1 MKKLL
6 IGIIL
11 FSLSHFAYSQT
22 VLQELKQNKKT
33 KKDKELILEAKEFFR
48 VVNDSLGIDFTT
60 ADTLYYIRGVDIQ
73 GRTGHGIVWTR
84 NHAVKYTDSKVWD
97 GYRVVRSNPQITV
110 EPDVH
115 LVPDF
120 GPLINKIEQGKK
132 QEVIKYVDESPEV
145 LSGIA
150 GWDIMTFI
158 KKEKKYTMD
167 SYRVRDFS
175 DFKPWIK
182 Q

>member
-1 MKKLL
+1 M
-6 IGIIL
+6 
-11 FSLSHFAYSQT
+11 
-22 VLQELKQNKKT
+22 QELKRNKKT
-33 KKDKELILEAKEFFR
+33 RKDKELILEAKEFFK

-73 GRTGHGIVWTR
+73 GRTGHGIVWTK
-84 NHAVKYTDSKVWD
+84 NHAITYIDPKIWD
-97 GYRVVRSNPQITV
+97 GYRVVRPNPQITF
-110 EPDVH
+110 EPNVH

-132 QEVIKYVDESPEV
+132 QEVLKYVAESPEV
-145 LSGIA
+145 LSGIM

-158 KKEKKYTMD
+158 KKEKNYTMD

-175 DFKPWIK
+175 DFKPK
-182 Q
+182 LKK